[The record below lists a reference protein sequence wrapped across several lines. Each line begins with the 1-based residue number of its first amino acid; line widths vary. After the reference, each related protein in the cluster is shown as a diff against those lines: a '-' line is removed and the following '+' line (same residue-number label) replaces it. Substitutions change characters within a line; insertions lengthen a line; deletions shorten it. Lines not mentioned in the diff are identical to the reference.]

1 MKNMETR
8 LYELRKKTGMS
19 QDELAEKIGVSRQTI
34 SKWER
39 GEALPDTENLIALA
53 KLYNVTMIYFEDF
66 SEDIQFYPNL
76 VALSI
81 LTGVESLYDIIMS
94 TLQKDFTT
102 QLVTLEQLQHL
113 NQ

>member
-1 MKNMETR
+1 MIART
-8 LYELRKKTGMS
+8 LALR
-19 QDELAEKIGVSRQTI
+19 
-34 SKWER
+34 
-39 GEALPDTENLIALA
+39 NLNTA

-102 QLVTLEQLQHL
+102 QLVTLEHDVWHDIDTQFLV
-113 NQ
+113 